1 MTAAPTPASKSARPI
16 FILAGLGFLPG
27 LGVVFGLAACIWGLI
42 ADRPR
47 ALVAAAIGAAGTLL
61 NFAGC
66 VAVGYWAMERQ
77 GPGGFV
83 GMLTSTELVLLVEE
97 LEDHHE
103 RHQGYPATLRELDG
117 SALGGPGVNIFDRAL
132 GLGNLTVPYHYER
145 SDDRRHYSLFSVGPD
160 QLPATPDDIHPVLP
174 DSLAARAGLLPPPE
188 SGPERA
194 DQVGRP

>member
-1 MTAAPTPASKSARPI
+1 MTAAAAPTPKSARPI
-16 FILAGLGFLPG
+16 FILAGLAFLPG

-66 VAVGYWAMERQ
+66 AAVGYWAMERQ

-83 GMLTSTELVLLVEE
+83 GMLTSTELVLLVEKI
-97 LEDHHE
+97 EDHRE
-103 RHQGYPATLRELDG
+103 RHQGYPATLRELGG
-117 SALGGPGVNIFDRAL
+117 SSLSGPTVNIFDRAL
-132 GLGNLTVPYHYER
+132 GLGNLTVPYRYEL
-145 SDDRRHYSLFSVGPD
+145 SDDRRHYTLFSVGPD

-174 DSLAARAGLLPPPE
+174 DSLAARSGLLPPPE
-188 SGPERA
+188 PALGPERA
-194 DQVGRP
+194 D